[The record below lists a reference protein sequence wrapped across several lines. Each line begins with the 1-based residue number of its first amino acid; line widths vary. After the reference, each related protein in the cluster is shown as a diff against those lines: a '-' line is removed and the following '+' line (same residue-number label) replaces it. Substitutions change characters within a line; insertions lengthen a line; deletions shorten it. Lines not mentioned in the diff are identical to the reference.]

1 MTRTVRGPAAR
12 GQLSPEL
19 LASIAEL
26 SQVVAIKN
34 STGDLRRFLDVFFA
48 LKDRVRIFGAPRN
61 ELGIALVKDH
71 GADGMM
77 GAGAVL
83 GHRIRAGDLQRG
95 TETARCARR
104 LPAAPRSCGRR
115 FASWAWPAS
124 RRASVS
130 NRMPQ
135 NMQ

>member
-48 LKDRVRIFGAPRN
+48 LKDRVRIFGA
-61 ELGIALVKDH
+61 
-71 GADGMM
+71 
-77 GAGAVL
+77 
-83 GHRIRAGDLQRG
+83 
-95 TETARCARR
+95 
-104 LPAAPRSCGRR
+104 
-115 FASWAWPAS
+115 S
-124 RRASVS
+124 R
-130 NRMPQ
+130 
-135 NMQ
+135 